1 MASEELMMVGE
12 TDPWMVETVTF
23 AGQQTSLE
31 VGLQLSSDPI
41 LVSISEK
48 RNTKFREENCR
59 GKERSEFS
67 LFFFF

>member
-1 MASEELMMVGE
+1 MMVGE
-12 TDPWMVETVTF
+12 TDPWMVETAPF

-48 RNTKFREENCR
+48 RIRNFAKKIVE
-59 GKERSEFS
+59 GKKGVDSLS
-67 LFFFF
+67 LF